1 MAFLLLATRLAIGS
15 ISGSLKGAGVGC
27 GAGRCVARPSGPKF
41 PPDPPDI
48 PVIDLFLRLLLSCF
62 GPDEPIYLRRRLTDH
77 SQTTIGKQGRQA

>member
-1 MAFLLLATRLAIGS
+1 LRGKPVRPEIPTRP
-15 ISGSLKGAGVGC
+15 
-27 GAGRCVARPSGPKF
+27 ARNSHPTRPIF
-41 PPDPPDI
+41 